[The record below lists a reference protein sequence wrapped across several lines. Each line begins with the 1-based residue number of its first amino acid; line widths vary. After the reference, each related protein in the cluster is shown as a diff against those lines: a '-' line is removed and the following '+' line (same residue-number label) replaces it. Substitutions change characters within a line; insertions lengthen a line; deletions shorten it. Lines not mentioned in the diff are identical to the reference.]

1 MTWGEIQI
9 NTLKKMFVNDE
20 PIDVNSL
27 KELKNNEDYKVFLN
41 NMPMVANEGIQRIYK
56 YAYPKYEKQ
65 SDGTYKKI
73 VPEKITE
80 NTTNDYEFKMIEE
93 ACIILPLYMASQLYK
108 DDDITLATT
117 YRNEF
122 ETELAELTTNIEN
135 QNVDV
140 IYEM

>member
-1 MTWGEIQI
+1 
-9 NTLKKMFVNDE
+9 
-20 PIDVNSL
+20 
-27 KELKNNEDYKVFLN
+27 
-41 NMPMVANEGIQRIYK
+41 
-56 YAYPKYEKQ
+56 
-65 SDGTYKKI
+65 
-73 VPEKITE
+73 
-80 NTTNDYEFKMIEE
+80 MIEE